1 MADITT
7 RAGKGAPLD
16 NAEVDANFVNLNEEL
31 TRLAPQVN
39 HIGTPGRRGFG
50 VGIAPSVP
58 SGFSKLAGTDNP
70 YSDQYGNY
78 QFSDGSIMVWIPAF
92 YFRLGHSGN
101 PTFATYGVNSVDIKP
116 LSAYATETAANADGY
131 YLHRAFKNA
140 GAAQA
145 GFFRDK
151 YDCSV
156 ASSTAKSVPLAAPVV
171 SGPSTGQT
179 GFSWCTA
186 NAQTPANNYAG
197 AIAAAKSRGSRFFPE
212 SIFMA
217 DALARI
223 SEAHAQAAVN
233 ATNCAWWTS
242 SGVSAPRGNNNN
254 ALKDTN
260 DTSVTFT
267 TAGAAFN
274 ANFALTGSGVP
285 FAKTTHNGQN
295 NGITDVAGNIW
306 KINIGMT
313 CIAATKTI
321 TGATQANPCVITIV
335 GHGYTTGQVAM
346 IESVGGMTQ
355 LNTKLF
361 KITVI
366 DADTFSLDGVNST
379 AFGAYTSGGSCTV
392 GTWYALKES
401 VDIATVTGG
410 NSGATDHWGATGVAA
425 LMDAVTLEFATSY
438 SSNGYDQRYGNGS
451 NAVFDM
457 STAASRARAMLGMPE
472 AGGVSTSGTNLFG
485 QDYFYQY
492 VRNELCVTSRGRWN
506 DGSDAGGRARL
517 LYGARTTSSNNVGF
531 AAASYL

>member
-1 MADITT
+1 MAEILT
-7 RAGKGAPLD
+7 RAGKGAPLT

-39 HIGTPGRRGFG
+39 HIGTPGKADFG
-50 VGIAPSVP
+50 VGIAPSLP

-70 YSDQYGNY
+70 YSSEYGNY
-78 QFSDGSIMVWIPAF
+78 RFSDGSIMVWIPAF

-101 PTFATYGVNSVDIKP
+101 PTFATYGVNSIDIKP
-116 LSAYATETAANADGY
+116 LSTYATEAAANAEGY

-140 GAAQA
+140 GANQA

-151 YDCSV
+151 YDCSNNSGT
-156 ASSTAKSVPLAAPVV
+156 ASSIALTAPVV
-171 SGPSTGQT
+171 SGPGTGQT
-179 GFSWCTA
+179 GFSACTA
-186 NAQTPANNYAG
+186 NGQTPANNYGG

-233 ATNCAWWTS
+233 ATNCAWWAA

-254 ALKDTN
+254 ALRDTN
-260 DTSVTFT
+260 DTSVVFT
-267 TAGAAFN
+267 TAGAGVSAS
-274 ANFALTGSGVP
+274 FALTGSGVP
-285 FAKTTHNGQN
+285 FAKTTHNGQA

-321 TGATQANPCVITIV
+321 TGATQANPCAITIA

-346 IESVGGMTQ
+346 IEGVGGMTQ
-355 LNTKLF
+355 LNSRLYKV
-361 KITVI
+361 TVI
-366 DADTFSLDGVNST
+366 DSNTFSLDGVNST

-401 VDIATVTGG
+401 ADIAAVTGG

-425 LMDAVTLEFATSY
+425 LMDAVTLEFAMTY
-438 SSNGYDQRYGNGS
+438 SSNGYDQRYGNGA

-457 STAASRARAMLGMPE
+457 DDAASRARAMLGMPE

-485 QDYFYQY
+485 QDYYYQY
-492 VRNELCVTSRGRWN
+492 VRNELCVISRGGWDNGWSAGVRTRGLN
-506 DGSDAGGRARL
+506 NSRAGSDTR
-517 LYGARTTSSNNVGF
+517 VGF

>member
-1 MADITT
+1 MADILT
-7 RAGKGAPLD
+7 RAGKGAPLT

-39 HIGTPGRRGFG
+39 HIGTPGLRGYG

-58 SGFSKLAGTDNP
+58 SGFSKLAGTENP

-78 QFSDGSIMVWIPAF
+78 QFSDGSVMVWIPA
-92 YFRLGHSGN
+92 YYLRIGHVDN
-101 PTFATYGVNSVDIKP
+101 PTYAAFGVNSIDTKP
-116 LSAYATETAANADGY
+116 LTFFASEAAANAQGY
-131 YLHRAFKNA
+131 YLHRAFKNN
-140 GAAQA
+140 GVNQA

-151 YDCSV
+151 YDCSNNSGT
-156 ASSTAKSVPLAAPVV
+156 ASSIALAAPVV

-179 GFSWCTA
+179 GFSACTA
-186 NAQTPANNYAG
+186 NGQTPANNYGG

-217 DALARI
+217 DALTRI

-233 ATNCAWWTS
+233 ATNCAWWVA

-254 ALKDTN
+254 ALRDTS
-260 DTSVTFT
+260 DTSVVFT

-285 FAKTTHNGQN
+285 FAKTTHNGQA

-321 TGATQANPCVITIV
+321 TGATQANPCAITIA

-355 LNTKLF
+355 LNSKLF
-361 KITVI
+361 KVTVI
-366 DADTFSLDGVNST
+366 DADTFSLDGVDST
-379 AFGAYTSGGSCTV
+379 AFGAYTSGGNCTV

-401 VDIATVTGG
+401 ADIAVVTGG

-425 LMDAVTLEFATSY
+425 LMDAVDLEFATTY
-438 SSNGYDQRYGNGS
+438 PSNGYAQRYGNGA

-457 STAASRARAMLGMPE
+457 DDAASRARAMLGMPE

-485 QDYFYQY
+485 QDYYYQY
-492 VRNELCVTSRGRWN
+492 VRNELCVVSRGSWPY
-506 DGSDAGGRARL
+506 GSGAGVRFRPLDFSRA
-517 LYGARTTSSNNVGF
+517 YASYSVGF